1 MSTLNH
7 DLRTAPHPDRDTL
20 AAFLRGTARI
30 LAHPA
35 IRDVP
40 ERDHADDEEYPH
52 IVRSVN

>member
-7 DLRTAPHPDRDTL
+7 DLRTAPHPDTL
-20 AAFLRGTARI
+20 TAFLRGTART

-35 IRDVP
+35 IRDVH
-40 ERDHADDEEYPH
+40 EHDHPDDEEYPH